1 MCALAP
7 TARAAG
13 QAPPQTPGAGVVA
26 GQVIDDT
33 AKQPVGGAVVTLSAV
48 AGAGQPPIPAAQAR
62 RGVAV
67 ANADGRFVFRDVP
80 AGAYTL
86 SATMNNYSPGATGR
100 RRPSGPSSTFTL
112 AASQRIT
119 DAVIAVWRLSSI
131 SGTLTDDRGEP
142 AVGVSVWAMR
152 RVLAADG
159 PEWSFT
165 GGTVEATDDRGFF
178 RLSGLAPGTYTVQV
192 RGSTQTNPVAVVAA
206 WRAATNAQ
214 GPVGGNPFAGRPR
227 AAMESGAINI
237 ERGGFE
243 VDGWQVKTSIGAPQ
257 PLPGPKGTVLVHP
270 TTYYGNTTSAADA
283 RVITLAAG
291 EDRAGVDLVL
301 PLVTGQRIS
310 GALYGP
316 DGPAAGH
323 GVRLDPP
330 VGYSTTDAQGRFALL
345 GIPPGNYTLRAYR
358 VPVDPV
364 MLMRMTGEQPPADAG
379 PPAPSL
385 FVETP
390 ITVGASAIDNLSLTL
405 APGATLSGR
414 VEFAGTKT
422 PPTAEQIGRMALTLR
437 ASDAGPSQPTR
448 FDSSGT
454 FRTAGHAAGRY
465 LISVTPPAPGWT
477 LSSMRVRGVE
487 VAGRDLALEHQDL
500 SNIVITFVDTVIT
513 LNGLVTSD
521 DASISPEAT
530 VVVMPADVAAWIRSG
545 ISPLRIAST
554 TTSVSGVYQLT
565 VSLPGDYL
573 LVAVPP
579 EVEPEVTPEFAAR
592 FAAGATRVS
601 LAAGETKAQPL
612 TLRRPR

>member
-1 MCALAP
+1 
-7 TARAAG
+7 
-13 QAPPQTPGAGVVA
+13 
-26 GQVIDDT
+26 
-33 AKQPVGGAVVTLSAV
+33 
-48 AGAGQPPIPAAQAR
+48 
-62 RGVAV
+62 
-67 ANADGRFVFRDVP
+67 
-80 AGAYTL
+80 
-86 SATMNNYSPGATGR
+86 
-100 RRPSGPSSTFTL
+100 
-112 AASQRIT
+112 
-119 DAVIAVWRLSSI
+119 
-131 SGTLTDDRGEP
+131 
-142 AVGVSVWAMR
+142 
-152 RVLAADG
+152 
-159 PEWSFT
+159 
-165 GGTVEATDDRGFF
+165 
-178 RLSGLAPGTYTVQV
+178 
-192 RGSTQTNPVAVVAA
+192 
-206 WRAATNAQ
+206 
-214 GPVGGNPFAGRPR
+214 
-227 AAMESGAINI
+227 
-237 ERGGFE
+237 
-243 VDGWQVKTSIGAPQ
+243 
-257 PLPGPKGTVLVHP
+257 VHP

-437 ASDAGPSQPTR
+437 ASNDGPSQPTR
-448 FDSSGT
+448 VDSSGT

-465 LISVTPPAPGWT
+465 LLNVTPPAPGWT
-477 LSSMRVRGVE
+477 LSSIRARGLD
-487 VAGRDLALEHQDL
+487 VAGQALVIEHEDL
-500 SNIVITFVDTVIT
+500 SNIVVTFTDTVIT

-521 DASISPEAT
+521 DSSVSPEAT

-545 ISPLRIAST
+545 MSPLRIAST